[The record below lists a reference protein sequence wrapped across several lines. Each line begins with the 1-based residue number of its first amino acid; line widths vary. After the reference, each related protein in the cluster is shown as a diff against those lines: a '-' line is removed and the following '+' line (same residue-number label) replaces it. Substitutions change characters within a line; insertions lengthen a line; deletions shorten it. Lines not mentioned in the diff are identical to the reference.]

1 MNLGNDRALWLLF
14 IVPLALLP
22 AYIWCFWRKVKALR
36 MLASNEMLNKINT
49 SVSLKKQI
57 FKALLLVLAFVSI
70 VMALTEPKWNPQP
83 QQIKRQG
90 RDIVILL
97 DTSRSMLAEDIKPN
111 RLERSKIAIS
121 DLLEILQGDRISIIT
136 FAGNST
142 VKCPIWEKS

>member
-1 MNLGNDRALWLLF
+1 MNLGNDKALWLLF
-14 IVPLALLP
+14 VVPLALLP
-22 AYIWCFWRKVKALR
+22 TYIWCFWRKAKALR
-36 MLASNEMLNKINT
+36 MLASNEMLKKINT
-49 SVSLKKQI
+49 SVSLKKQM
-57 FKALLLVLAFVSI
+57 FKALLLILAFVSI

-136 FAGNST
+136 FAGIST
-142 VKCPIWEKS
+142 VKCPLSKA